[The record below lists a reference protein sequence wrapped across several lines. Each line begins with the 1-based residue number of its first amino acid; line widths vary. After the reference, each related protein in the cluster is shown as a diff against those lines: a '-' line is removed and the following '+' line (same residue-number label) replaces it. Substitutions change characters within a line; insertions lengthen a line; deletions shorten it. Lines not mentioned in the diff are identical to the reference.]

1 MARPKVREVSA
12 PERIVGVA
20 APVNTYV
27 RPADPPR
34 SGLHDLAEGL
44 AVFDRGL
51 SNYMASQKADTEANE
66 KAQAVA
72 DFHRNNQEGYAE
84 AVRQGLIPATASKT
98 YVESYKRQQGNLVGL
113 KLADKFAIDYRQ
125 WEGRSRGNPGE
136 YAAWQAQWMKENV
149 GAEQDPE
156 ILRGLAPHLE
166 QIAGSGYDRFNKD
179 RDETLRNNAQ
189 ATSGALITDAMR
201 RQEAQNTAEG
211 TTDYEAFWGNVM
223 RLREEAIGRGDKA
236 EDFDALLAQNII
248 LTAEETNQLDILKV
262 LDKKLPGK
270 DTPMSY
276 DPAIRAARLK
286 AEDHIKS
293 QQAANSTEIARRQEE
308 LEKRQQNAWLEE
320 ATSLLAS
327 GEKVPEELITNLSR
341 RNGKIRYELQQM
353 REAFESAEQDEDQ
366 GALME
371 AYSRIDQ
378 GATAEFIIGLS
389 KSGVIRKASTFKDM
403 MDRAAKVREANG
415 AGGVFQS
422 PTYKDTV
429 KFITNAT
436 SGGPLSAL
444 SNEKELSAEGMEA
457 LYDYRQ
463 MLLDWNQRNPDAS
476 MLEKEKAA
484 REAGDIIRGRM
495 KGPDDGMSPKSYES
509 DADRAAGASAP
520 PPRTEVAPPAAP
532 AQTPQREEGMVP
544 YLWRQ
549 LFGGEAP
556 AQEAP
561 AAPQSAPQ
569 AAPQPEAAPIQPRSE
584 APPLESLTPA
594 RRQAVEALAKRKG
607 WTVEE
612 ANRRV
617 HEQLMQRQQE
627 VTPPAGDG
635 LGPRGDISTE
645 TRTKLAALLQDPP
658 KVQQLAASNVPVAPL
673 LNLIGHTE
681 GTDRGQGYNET
692 LSYGAYTGGPVNL
705 VGMTLGELDKLQ
717 TDMLRHP
724 NNTLNSSAV
733 GRYQIVR
740 TTLRSIK
747 QEMGLSDD
755 ELFTPELQDR
765 MAMHLLE
772 RRGLSKWQAGRMSDE
787 QFMAGLSAEWA
798 SLPRANGKGT
808 YNQRIGANAKT
819 VKDTLDKSRG

>member
-1 MARPKVREVSA
+1 MVS
-12 PERIVGVA
+12 P
-20 APVNTYV
+20 
-27 RPADPPR
+27 
-34 SGLHDLAEGL
+34 
-44 AVFDRGL
+44 
-51 SNYMASQKADTEANE
+51 
-66 KAQAVA
+66 
-72 DFHRNNQEGYAE
+72 
-84 AVRQGLIPATASKT
+84 
-98 YVESYKRQQGNLVGL
+98 
-113 KLADKFAIDYRQ
+113 
-125 WEGRSRGNPGE
+125 
-136 YAAWQAQWMKENV
+136 
-149 GAEQDPE
+149 
-156 ILRGLAPHLE
+156 PHLE
-166 QIAGSGYDRFNKD
+166 QLAGSGYDRFNKD

-189 ATSGALITDAMR
+189 STSGALLTDSIR

-211 TTDYEAFWGNVM
+211 TTDYEAFWGNAM

-236 EDFDALLAQNII
+236 EDFDALLAQSVL
-248 LTAEETNQLDILKV
+248 LTAEEQNSLDILKV
-262 LDKKLPGK
+262 LDRKLPGK

-276 DPAIRAARLK
+276 DPAVRAARMK
-286 AEDHIKS
+286 AEDRIKS
-293 QQAANSTEIARRQEE
+293 QQAANAVDIAQRREE

-320 ATSLLAS
+320 ATGLLAS
-327 GEKVPEELITNLSR
+327 GEEVPEELITNLSR
-341 RNGKIRYELQQM
+341 RNGKARYELQQM
-353 REAFESAEQDEDQ
+353 REAFENADQDEDQ

-371 AYSRIDQ
+371 AYSEIDR
-378 GATAEFIIGLS
+378 GASAEFVINLS
-389 KSGVIRKASTFKDM
+389 KHGVIRKAATFKDM
-403 MDRAAKVREANG
+403 MDRVAKVREANG

-436 SGGPLSAL
+436 GDDEIMSAL
-444 SNEKELSAEGMEA
+444 TGERGLTPEGMEA
-457 LYDYRQ
+457 LFDYRQ
-463 MLLDWNQRNPDAS
+463 MLLDWNQRNPNAS

-484 REAGDIIRGRM
+484 RTAGELVRQRFT
-495 KGPDDGMSPKSYES
+495 PRDGATLTGNPVEDAGVRFDYQS
-509 DADRAAGASAP
+509 DADRAGTETAPAGVGTVTTP
-520 PPRTEVAPPAAP
+520 PVQPPQPEAP

-561 AAPQSAPQ
+561 AAPQGVPQTAPPPQ
-569 AAPQPEAAPIQPRSE
+569 AAPTQPASS

-705 VGMTLGELDKLQ
+705 VGMTLGGLDKLQ

-755 ELFTPELQDR
+755 ELFTPELQDH

-772 RRGLSKWQAGRMSDE
+772 RRGLSKWQAGRMTDE

-808 YNQRIGANAKT
+808 YNQRIGANVKT